1 MVFDLEAIMS
11 FVSFQN
17 ILCSS
22 VPNLIIFFAT
32 YERQTLWMCLFY
44 PVAPVALGKCDYVVK
59 TSQNG
64 SPSCY
69 HFFLEVKTKTS
80 E

>member
-1 MVFDLEAIMS
+1 MS
-11 FVSFQN
+11 LVSFQN

-22 VPNLIIFFAT
+22 MVDLIIFFAT
-32 YERQTLWMCLFY
+32 HERQTLWMCLFY
-44 PVAPVALGKCDYVVK
+44 PVAPVASGKCDYVVK

-69 HFFLEVKTKTS
+69 HFFLEVKMEAS
-80 E
+80 EEFKCNM